1 MASVELHLQTTA
13 QISFPDVNI
22 IRNKRT
28 TIAFNQDIV
37 TRCTSQLRMC
47 KCTLTTTER
56 TMLSNVKD
64 FSGKKKAKIFI
75 LSTVCRKLPSVT
87 TAKAQ
92 EAFENN

>member
-37 TRCTSQLRMC
+37 TRCTSQLQMF
-47 KCTLTTTER
+47 KCTLITTEK
-56 TMLSNVKD
+56 TMLFNVKD
-64 FSGKKKAKIFI
+64 FSGKIFDY
-75 LSTVCRKLPSVT
+75 LCS
-87 TAKAQ
+87 
-92 EAFENN
+92 

>member
-64 FSGKKKAKIFI
+64 FSGKKKAKIFYFCQKFAE
-75 LSTVCRKLPSVT
+75 SCQV
-87 TAKAQ
+87 
-92 EAFENN
+92 

>member
-37 TRCTSQLRMC
+37 TRCTSQLQMC

-56 TMLSNVKD
+56 IMLSNVKD
-64 FSGKKKAKIFI
+64 FSGKKKAKKLL
-75 LSTVCRKLPSVT
+75 LSKVDFFAESCQV
-87 TAKAQ
+87 
-92 EAFENN
+92 

>member
-1 MASVELHLQTTA
+1 MASVGLHLQTTA

-37 TRCTSQLRMC
+37 TRCTSPLRTF

-56 TMLSNVKD
+56 TMLSNAKGS
-64 FSGKKKAKIFI
+64 SGTKTLRTFKRF
-75 LSTVCRKLPSVT
+75 LPW
-87 TAKAQ
+87 
-92 EAFENN
+92 E